1 MVYKF
6 VARFGERASSSFR
19 RFGGS
24 EFESQR
30 SPFFKLCTCFF
41 LFRFFIISSL
51 WLVSLY
57 SHGWSLKAS
66 RGFCDNVFLV
76 YQLLPGHDRTWKVV
90 RITDHFCKLA
100 LKFCTSV
107 SSRSLAQITLVF
119 HAKFSFQ
126 NELKLLCPFRSTLYC
141 PLDDQRPLKKQDLSL
156 LQITKKFIRNYVSF
170 AFITNCD
177 SFFITKYDK
186 VLTNCDRY
194 YRLRQNYYELR
205 QNRRA

>member
-141 PLDDQRPLKKQDLSL
+141 PLTIKGHSKNKIYHYYKSPKNLLEITSALLL
-156 LQITKKFIRNYVSF
+156 LQIATAFLLQSMTKFLQI
-170 AFITNCD
+170 ATGITD
-177 SFFITKYDK
+177 
-186 VLTNCDRY
+186 
-194 YRLRQNYYELR
+194 
-205 QNRRA
+205 

>member
-24 EFESQR
+24 EFESRR

-41 LFRFFIISSL
+41 LFRFLIISSL

-57 SHGWSLKAS
+57 SHCWSLRAS

-100 LKFCTSV
+100 LNFFTIDHLLRLPSFFMQNFHSKTSWNYCVLSDQPCTVPLTIKGHSKNKIYHYYK
-107 SSRSLAQITLVF
+107 SPKNLLEITS
-119 HAKFSFQ
+119 A
-126 NELKLLCPFRSTLYC
+126 LL
-141 PLDDQRPLKKQDLSL
+141 L
-156 LQITKKFIRNYVSF
+156 LQIAT
-170 AFITNCD
+170 AFLLQ
-177 SFFITKYDK
+177 SITKFLQIATGITD
-186 VLTNCDRY
+186 
-194 YRLRQNYYELR
+194 
-205 QNRRA
+205 